1 MTHGRAVPE
10 MSAVKRIRADVPIGR
25 EGEPEEIASVTAFLL
40 SDDARFVTSI
50 VMPVDG
56 GTTTDI
62 PYH

>member
-1 MTHGRAVPE
+1 